1 VESAFPVRGAE
12 INGDADAAGFRV
24 SMSGGVATFFADGSV
39 AEDVI
44 AAARRALRR
53 AKQGGGNR
61 VEAAERAD
69 RGGSRQPDALPATEP
84 ES

>member
-1 VESAFPVRGAE
+1 
-12 INGDADAAGFRV
+12 
-24 SMSGGVATFFADGSV
+24 MSGGVATFFADGSV
-39 AEDVI
+39 EEDVI

-69 RGGSRQPDALPATEP
+69 RGGNRETDALPAGEP